1 MVDVSTQVAPIMVV
15 AFSLEEA
22 KQAEFDRFYQHQYLP
37 KLLSVAPE
45 IKNIVRY
52 QSDRT
57 VPATAS
63 EAPSG
68 EFLTIYEL
76 ASTESLKITDEIFTR
91 TGLAEEMAE
100 FKRWKEQVSGFSRI
114 NYQLTYEHARRP
126 AAGRFTNQHLL
137 YFTSEVLP
145 EKVEEFRQWYQVSYL
160 PRLMADIPSI
170 SALRRYSSWSGNA
183 VSAEKAD
190 TAIAKP
196 DARTEAEGEAK
207 VAGKPSKPVGQFLT
221 VMESANEL
229 TLASSIE
236 RMAAPHRVQEN
247 EAMQKWLDTAVKF
260 TASNTY
266 KPIFSMP
273 A

>member
-1 MVDVSTQVAPIMVV
+1 MIDVSTQVAPIMVV
-15 AFSLEEA
+15 AFSLEQA

-45 IKNIVRY
+45 VKNIVRY
-52 QSDRT
+52 QSDRAAST
-57 VPATAS
+57 TAS
-63 EAPSG
+63 EAAAG

-76 ASTESLKITDEIFTR
+76 ASTESLKNTDEIFTR

-100 FKRWKEQVSGFSRI
+100 FKRWKEQVSGFSRV
-114 NYQLTYEHARRP
+114 NYQLTYEHSRRP
-126 AAGRFTNQHLL
+126 AAGRFANQHLL

-160 PRLMADIPSI
+160 PRLMADIPGI
-170 SALRRYSSWSGNA
+170 SALRRYSTWSG
-183 VSAEKAD
+183 SA
-190 TAIAKP
+190 P
-196 DARTEAEGEAK
+196 VDANAK
-207 VAGKPSKPVGQFLT
+207 VTGKTPKPVGQFLT
-221 VMESANEL
+221 VMESADEV
-229 TLASSIE
+229 TLAASIE
-236 RMAAPHRVQEN
+236 RMAAPHRALEN

-266 KPIFSMP
+266 RPIFSLP

>member
-52 QSDRT
+52 QSDRR

-76 ASTESLKITDEIFTR
+76 ASTESLKNTDEIFTR

-126 AAGRFTNQHLL
+126 AAGRFGNQHLL

-183 VSAEKAD
+183 ITAEKSD
-190 TAIAKP
+190 DKLIDKP
-196 DARTEAEGEAK
+196 A
-207 VAGKPSKPVGQFLT
+207 KPVGQFLT

-236 RMAAPHRVQEN
+236 RMAAPHRLQEN